1 MNSQTKI
8 LLSELRQNPPVSVEE
23 IERAQ
28 TTLGHEFPND
38 YVEFLR
44 FCNGGEGFIG
54 ETYVIFWR
62 AREVPEFNTLYEVTT
77 YAPGLLLFGSNGG
90 GEAYAFD
97 TRLPSMA
104 TVQVPFVGMDLQETI
119 SIAPSFNRFLVE
131 LSQKKTLD
139 SKSVFAGEAPYQGRE
154 LFEIKPVK
162 LGGSPIDRSNKTLLS
177 REQHISA
184 VNYWNKVISEL
195 KGKR

>member
-90 GEAYAFD
+90 GGAD
-97 TRLPSMA
+97 TFSTQHTYMV
-104 TVQVPFVGMDLQETI
+104 TLQGPI
-119 SIAPSFNRFLVE
+119 CGLV
-131 LSQKKTLD
+131 
-139 SKSVFAGEAPYQGRE
+139 
-154 LFEIKPVK
+154 
-162 LGGSPIDRSNKTLLS
+162 
-177 REQHISA
+177 H
-184 VNYWNKVISEL
+184 
-195 KGKR
+195 